1 MYGITFLLYETS
13 LILAYLGLVSYLA
26 FRFLRN
32 LPNLVDYL
40 MREQI
45 QKILNDKELF
55 DSLKNYA
62 QGITNGVLKGSVQK
76 VKLQDVVLAG
86 AMKYF
91 TGGQGNLLGTLFGNN
106 AENPTGNEQTSIPGD
121 MVLSK
126 KGEKNK
132 INPFSK

>member
-1 MYGITFLLYETS
+1 MYELNTILFTTT
-13 LILAYLGLVSYLA
+13 LILTYLLFLSYLA
-26 FRFLRN
+26 YRFLRN
-32 LPNLVDYL
+32 LPNLVEAL
-40 MREQI
+40 TKQEIER
-45 QKILNDKELF
+45 ILNDKELF
-55 DSLKNYA
+55 DSLKGYA

-91 TGGQGNLLGTLFGNN
+91 AGGQGNLLGTLFGNN
-106 AENPTGNEQTSIPGD
+106 AESSSENAQTERPGD

-126 KGEKNK
+126 KGEKSK